1 MIEIIDKRNNSIK
14 NVSEDYKIEYAGQH
28 YSLRELQFSSKKIF
42 GVIIQED
49 GTIDFCYKDLNLCNK
64 CPVSIRGRCCYFST
78 EIIDNNQNHMKISLS
93 KHPCKY
99 LNTKTGRCKVY
110 KKRYEMN
117 PNCLT
122 IKEMILIGTIHKE
135 CLYVKNNQEY
145 QRRKDTLL
153 LKLPSNISEYVR
165 KKYEELN
172 SSPHSQIAIYET
184 LRTHLCPKCE
194 NPNLKEEWEDEFSLL
209 YFSYQC
215 EKCGYKWNNFRRQIT
230 YSLKKIKMVD

>member
-1 MIEIIDKRNNSIK
+1 MEQLIFVI
-14 NVSEDYKIEYAGQH
+14 
-28 YSLRELQFSSKKIF
+28 KIF
-42 GVIIQED
+42 
-49 GTIDFCYKDLNLCNK
+49 NLCNK
-64 CPVSIRGRCCYFST
+64 CPASIRGRCCYFT
-78 EIIDNNQNHMKISLS
+78 AEIIDNNRIHLKISLS

-99 LNTKTGRCKVY
+99 LNTKPGRCNVY

-145 QRRKDTLL
+145 QRRKDTVL

-172 SSPHSQIAIYET
+172 SSPHSQVATYDT

-194 NPNLKEEWEDEFSLL
+194 SPNLKEEWDDKFSLS

-215 EKCGYKWNNFRRQIT
+215 ENCGYEWNNLKKQFNYT
-230 YSLKKIKMVD
+230 FKKIKEVD

>member
-1 MIEIIDKRNNSIK
+1 MIEIIDKRNNTVK

-28 YSLRELQFSSKKIF
+28 YSLRELQFSSKKLF

-122 IKEMILIGTIHKE
+122 IKEMILRGTIPKN
-135 CLYVKNNQEY
+135 CLYVKNNQKY
-145 QRRKDTLL
+145 QRRKDIVLL
-153 LKLPSNISEYVR
+153 NLPSNISEFVME
-165 KKYEELN
+165 KYEELN

-194 NPNLKEEWEDEFSLL
+194 NPNLKEEWEDKFSILF
-209 YFSYQC
+209 FSYKC
-215 EKCGYKWNNFRRQIT
+215 ENCGHKWNNFQKQIK
-230 YSLKKIKMVD
+230 YSLKKLKEVA